1 MTTLST
7 HATTD
12 TRVASSPTRKAKTW
26 LGIVKATR
34 LAHEQGCYAGA
45 FLCGDSFCYLETPVD
60 AFLAGHPDIGNLL
73 YIPYTELL
81 AMDEETLIEQ
91 LQALCPP
98 TQAKEN
104 GLPA

>member
-1 MTTLST
+1 MTTHPTQSS
-7 HATTD
+7 TD

-45 FLCGDSFCYLETPVD
+45 FLCGDSFCYLETHVD
-60 AFLAGHPDIGNLL
+60 AFLAGHPQTGNLL

-81 AMDEETLIEQ
+81 AMEEATLIEQ

-98 TQAKEN
+98 TSQA
-104 GLPA
+104 A